1 MSWEKAKKWSISLDG
16 EDAKKRLGTA
26 LKEMTENVGEDYLG
40 QSNIPL
46 IIKLVE
52 NPNHKTSKIF
62 TGAVD
67 LITHDC
73 IHVLLGRGV
82 QLKDEAF
89 VIGYT
94 MGSSKKMKRW
104 RRNLFMFICKYFYP
118 KGYRF
123 GEEERFIFH
132 MGVIAG
138 ARCKADLSECN
149 FHKLMDNTL
158 GNIRSRL
165 GLDTELL
172 KSCRD
177 IEERCFE
184 K

>member
-16 EDAKKRLGTA
+16 EDAEKRLGTA

-62 TGAVD
+62 SGAVD

-123 GEEERFIFH
+123 GEEERFVFN
-132 MGVIAG
+132 MGVTAG
-138 ARCKADLSECN
+138 ERCAADLSECS
-149 FHKLMDNTL
+149 FCHRMDDSL
-158 GNIRSRL
+158 ENIRKNF
-165 GLDTELL
+165 GIDKELL
-172 KSCRD
+172 KSCYD
-177 IEERCFE
+177 VEQRCFDL
-184 K
+184 